1 MIRKIV
7 LENYMAHIRTVIEP
21 AQGLTVLIGPNNC
34 GKSAIIH
41 ALEMICYNS
50 DAADYAIRHGA
61 KKAVVTIETQ
71 DEDGSIHTVAWW
83 RTAKSAGYIID
94 GREISGMGKG
104 KIPDDL
110 HEHLRMPMIESGA
123 GGKEFLLHFGL
134 QKSPIFL
141 LDDPASRAAQ
151 FFASATDAD
160 KLMQMQ
166 KAHQQKAINA
176 KRDKEKLDSE
186 VEQLDR
192 QLEALS
198 PLPILSKG
206 LNDLE
211 DDHRKLNELAT
222 AIGSIGQ
229 SVQAM
234 ERVEKHVAVNGLQ
247 IKSLASLQNPPTLAD
262 TQKLTEWIRQT
273 ERSISDAALSHARG
287 ETLRELH
294 KSPDLPTTEP
304 LQRICNDIAEASS
317 RITLERGRADALE
330 PLAAPPKPHD
340 VPSIRK
346 TIGDIARSEEQHA
359 QWNGRITALAS
370 IAVPPVLADTSQL
383 MNSINDLEQS
393 SANAHRHQFKCDALK
408 LLSAAPPLNDTD
420 DLRKAITDIAS
431 LAKALDQLG
440 QHARIVSRLPIPVE
454 PTNPQPLA
462 DSIEKIDA
470 ATHAESEN
478 RDNVQRL
485 NREIEQ
491 FQREIE
497 KWVTQNPRCM
507 ACGQAI
513 SAELITAG
521 GHAHE

>member
-1 MIRKIV
+1 
-7 LENYMAHIRTVIEP
+7 
-21 AQGLTVLIGPNNC
+21 
-34 GKSAIIH
+34 
-41 ALEMICYNS
+41 
-50 DAADYAIRHGA
+50 
-61 KKAVVTIETQ
+61 
-71 DEDGSIHTVAWW
+71 
-83 RTAKSAGYIID
+83 
-94 GREISGMGKG
+94 MGKG

-110 HEHLRMPMIESGA
+110 HQHLRMPMIESGA

-176 KRDKEKLDSE
+176 KRDKEKLDGE

-247 IKSLASLQNPPTLAD
+247 IRSLASLQNPPTLAD

-287 ETLRELH
+287 ETLRDSTNHQTYRRRSRSREFATILRRRRRVSH
-294 KSPDLPTTEP
+294 WNGAGLMPLSRSPRHRSHTMF
-304 LQRICNDIAEASS
+304 R
-317 RITLERGRADALE
+317 RLER
-330 PLAAPPKPHD
+330 PLGTSPGQKNSMP
-340 VPSIRK
+340 
-346 TIGDIARSEEQHA
+346 
-359 QWNGRITALAS
+359 NG
-370 IAVPPVLADTSQL
+370 
-383 MNSINDLEQS
+383 M
-393 SANAHRHQFKCDALK
+393 
-408 LLSAAPPLNDTD
+408 
-420 DLRKAITDIAS
+420 
-431 LAKALDQLG
+431 G
-440 QHARIVSRLPIPVE
+440 VSRLSLRSRCPRYWLIPR
-454 PTNPQPLA
+454 N
-462 DSIEKIDA
+462 
-470 ATHAESEN
+470 
-478 RDNVQRL
+478 
-485 NREIEQ
+485 
-491 FQREIE
+491 
-497 KWVTQNPRCM
+497 
-507 ACGQAI
+507 
-513 SAELITAG
+513 
-521 GHAHE
+521 